1 VRPRF
6 TIVHQ
11 LTAILIALALGGASA
26 SRTET
31 RAHSPE
37 LTFSAAKDDTQ
48 YMLFLPEGRG
58 KAPLAGGGFKPTL
71 VPVFSETIRAHMPRP
86 APALADFTAKP
97 VSAHP
102 ARTLLVGTV
111 ELRI

>member
-1 VRPRF
+1 
-6 TIVHQ
+6 
-11 LTAILIALALGGASA
+11 
-26 SRTET
+26 
-31 RAHSPE
+31 
-37 LTFSAAKDDTQ
+37 
-48 YMLFLPEGRG
+48 
-58 KAPLAGGGFKPTL
+58 
-71 VPVFSETIRAHMPRP
+71 MPRP